1 MKMVLGL
8 SAILAG
14 VGLAMAQQRDFQPPS
29 ATGVQSRCAE
39 LGEKILEEQAM
50 NLGTIPSQVSH
61 YDPRTNRCYV
71 ELNVLTNDINTFH
84 RYLYDG
90 QTKEVLATASTV
102 KGNKEGAIFDK
113 RRNPTGD
120 THEYFEA
127 DKYIDEMMAEDRK

>member
-1 MKMVLGL
+1 MRSLV
-8 SAILAG
+8 ILVS
-14 VGLAMAQQRDFQPPS
+14 VGLCVPAMAQAPDS
-29 ATGVQSRCAE
+29 VTGVPNLRSRCAE
-39 LGEKILEEQAM
+39 LGGKILEGIDAPRHPT
-50 NLGTIPSQVSH
+50 LSQVSH

-71 ELNVLTNDINTFH
+71 EVTEQSGSTYH

-102 KGNKEGAIFDK
+102 KGKKEGAIFDK

-127 DKYIDEMMAEDRK
+127 DKYIDEMMAEDRR